1 LYFCFNLGLT
11 FLKFSII
18 IPTLNEE
25 KLLPNL
31 LKQLGDKKLKEQ
43 FNFEIIISDGKSSD
57 NTIRL
62 ARECADLVT
71 IHKGSHRQNI
81 AEGRNEGAKIATGD
95 VFLFINADVI
105 FDNTFVFFNQ
115 IINFYNNSK
124 YLAFTCTVRVF
135 PDEEIFV
142 DKAYHQ
148 FYNKY
153 FKTLNI
159 IGVGMGRGE
168 CQVIRKEVF
177 EKVNGYNINLAAGE
191 DFDLFRRV
199 RRFGKILFRS
209 DLCVYESP
217 RRYRK
222 LGYWGVTWSW
232 LKNSFSVIIKNKSLS
247 REWEAVR

>member
-1 LYFCFNLGLT
+1 
-11 FLKFSII
+11 
-18 IPTLNEE
+18 LNEE

-31 LKQLGDKKLKEQ
+31 LQQLSNKSLKEQ
-43 FNFEIIISDGKSSD
+43 YNFEIIISDGRSSD
-57 NTIRL
+57 NTILL
-62 ARECADLVT
+62 AQKYADIVT

-105 FDNTFVFFNQ
+105 FDNVVSFFDQVVEFFN
-115 IINFYNNSK
+115 NAK

-153 FKTLNI
+153 FKMLNI

-168 CQVIRKEVF
+168 CQVIRKEAF
-177 EKVNGYNINLAAGE
+177 NKVNGYNKNLAAGE

-199 RRFGKILFRS
+199 RRLGKIQFKN
-209 DLCVYESP
+209 DLCVFESP

-247 REWEAVR
+247 REWEAIR